1 MNSENNGDLCR
12 IKLRT
17 IALMN
22 RLRMGAGASSP
33 YQLSCLIGQKTKSL
47 GWPDM
52 VESNRLY
59 KYFRGDVRRHPTQI
73 LNLLS
78 QIFPNA
84 EDIYWNGPE
93 EIWSAMWGEPH
104 QTSTIVKAISKNLEH
119 STTEEALNKV
129 FMDYLV
135 HGSFSLTSTIAAY
148 KYLATTDPYGRLGDG
163 YGFGRAFS
171 IYRQLTTI
179 LKLNEIKKHLS
190 ELGIYEGVQLEISK
204 IEKER
209 VSNRPYWVTPIECGQ
224 F

>member
-1 MNSENNGDLCR
+1 MNSKNSRDLSR
-12 IKLRT
+12 TKLRT

-22 RLRMGAGASSP
+22 YLRMDARASSP
-33 YQLSCLIGQKTKSL
+33 YQFSCIISQETESL
-47 GWPDM
+47 GWPDI

-78 QIFPNA
+78 QIFKNT

-93 EIWSAMWGEPH
+93 DLWSALWGEAH
-104 QTSTIVKAISKNLEH
+104 QTSNIVKSISKTLEQ

-135 HGSFSLTSTIAAY
+135 DGSFSLTSTIAAY
-148 KYLATTDPYGRLGDG
+148 RYLATTDPYGRFGDG
-163 YGFGRAFS
+163 HGFGRAFS
-171 IYRQLTTI
+171 IYQQLTKI
-179 LKLNEIKKHLS
+179 LKLDEIKNNLS
-190 ELGIYEGVQLEISK
+190 GLGVYEGVQLEISK

-209 VSNRPYWVTPIECGQ
+209 VSNRPHWVSPIECGQ
-224 F
+224 V

>member
-1 MNSENNGDLCR
+1 MNSKVNGDLSC

-22 RLRMGAGASSP
+22 QLRMGAGASSP
-33 YQLSCLIGQKTKSL
+33 YQLSCIIDQESRSL

-59 KYFRGDVRRHPTQI
+59 KYFRGDVRRHPIQI

-78 QIFPNA
+78 QLFPNA
-84 EDIYWNGPE
+84 ENIYWSGPKDL
-93 EIWSAMWGEPH
+93 WSALWGDAH
-104 QTSTIVKAISKNLEH
+104 QTSSIVKTFSKTLEQ

-148 KYLATTDPYGRLGDG
+148 KHLASTDPYGRFGDG

-171 IYRQLTTI
+171 IYRQLIQI
-179 LKLNEIKKHLS
+179 LKMDDIKKYLS
-190 ELGIYEGVQLEISK
+190 NLGIYEGVQLEISK

-209 VSNRPYWVTPIECGQ
+209 ISDRPYWVSPIECGLV
-224 F
+224 

>member
-1 MNSENNGDLCR
+1 MNSKNSDDSSR

-22 RLRMGAGASSP
+22 HLRMGAGASSP
-33 YQLSCLIGQKTKSL
+33 YQLSCIIGQETKSL

-59 KYFRGDVRRHPTQI
+59 KYFRGDARRHPTQI

-78 QIFPNA
+78 QLFQNA
-84 EDIYWNGPE
+84 EDIYWSGPE
-93 EIWSAMWGEPH
+93 DIWSALWGEAH
-104 QTSTIVKAISKNLEH
+104 QTSTIVKAFSKILER

-129 FMDYLV
+129 FMDYLA

-148 KYLATTDPYGRLGDG
+148 RYLATTDPYGRFGDG

-171 IYRQLTTI
+171 IYRQLTKI
-179 LKLNEIKKHLS
+179 LKFNEIKKHLS

-209 VSNRPYWVTPIECGQ
+209 VSSRPYWVSPIECGLV
-224 F
+224 

>member
-1 MNSENNGDLCR
+1 MNSEISGDLSR
-12 IKLRT
+12 IRLRT

-22 RLRMGAGASSP
+22 HLRMSAGASSP
-33 YQLSCLIGQKTKSL
+33 YQLSCIIGQWTRNL

-59 KYFRGDVRRHPTQI
+59 KYFRGDVRRHPIQI

-78 QIFPNA
+78 QLFQNA
-84 EDIYWNGPE
+84 ENIYWSGPE
-93 EIWSAMWGEPH
+93 DLWSALWGEAH
-104 QTSTIVKAISKNLEH
+104 QTSTLVKTISKTAEQ

-135 HGSFSLTSTIAAY
+135 HGSFSLTATIAAY
-148 KYLATTDPYGRLGDG
+148 RHLASTDPYGRLGDG

-171 IYRQLTTI
+171 LYRQLIQI
-179 LKLNEIKKHLS
+179 LKMDDIKKHLS
-190 ELGIYEGVQLEISK
+190 DLGIYEGVQLEISK

-209 VSNRPYWVTPIECGQ
+209 VSNRPHWVSPIECG
-224 F
+224 FI